1 MFIIPFKKPKAS
13 VLVYYVFHV
22 RMLKD
27 TKKLTATSLTHYI
40 ILFWTL
46 VQFKISLLKK
56 KSRGSNRS
64 DRDKRKMQV
73 FKIHS

>member
-1 MFIIPFKKPKAS
+1 MFIIPFKEPKAS

-40 ILFWTL
+40 ILFLDSGTI
-46 VQFKISLLKK
+46 QDITSEKKI
-56 KSRGSNRS
+56 
-64 DRDKRKMQV
+64 
-73 FKIHS
+73 